1 MLQFAWFW
9 MLLLFP
15 LPWVMRRV
23 LPSVDMRSG
32 GVLYAPFI
40 LDLEESPSAQRSNIP
55 GWRKW
60 LVLLIWLFLVVAAMR
75 PQWLGDPIE
84 LPENGRNL
92 LLAVDVSG
100 SMKMTDLDPEAERVT
115 RLDATKEVAG
125 EFISRRKGDRLG
137 LVLFGSRAYLQVPLT
152 FDRPTV
158 AALLNDSQIGIAG
171 RETAIGDAIGL
182 AIKRLQKS
190 PKGKSVLILLT
201 DGANNAGNVPPR
213 KAAELAKQAGLRIYT
228 IGVGAD
234 RMIVNSVFGRQLVNP
249 SEDLDEDTLTFIA
262 TTTGGRYFRAQDK
275 KALKAIYAELD
286 KLEPVSGGER
296 SVRPIMSLY
305 PWPLSIALVL
315 TLFWALIEV
324 LSLPGRKE
332 AES

>member
-9 MLLLFP
+9 MLLLLP

-40 LDLEESPSAQRSNIP
+40 LYFEDSPSAQRSNIP
-55 GWRKW
+55 SWRKS

-115 RLDATKEVAG
+115 RLDVTKEVAG

-213 KAAELAKQAGLRIYT
+213 KAAELAKQAGLRIHT

-249 SEDLDEDTLTFIA
+249 SEDLDEDTLKFIA
-262 TTTGGRYFRAQDK
+262 TTTGGQYFRAQDK

-296 SVRPIMSLY
+296 SVRPIISLY
-305 PWPLSIALVL
+305 PWPLGIALVL

-332 AES
+332 TE

>member
-1 MLQFAWFW
+1 MFQFAWLW
-9 MLLLFP
+9 MVLLLP
-15 LPWVMRRV
+15 LPWIMRRV
-23 LPSVDMRSG
+23 LPPVDMQSG

-40 LDLEESPSAQRSNIP
+40 LNFEDSPSAQRSNMP
-55 GWRKW
+55 GWKKLLALLVW
-60 LVLLIWLFLVVAAMR
+60 LLLVLAAMR

-115 RLDATKEVAG
+115 RLDVTKEVAG

-158 AALLNDSQIGIAG
+158 AALLNDAQIGIAG

-213 KAAELAKQAGLRIYT
+213 KAAELAKQAGLRIHT

-249 SEDLDEDTLTFIA
+249 SEDLDEDTLKFIA
-262 TTTGGRYFRAQDK
+262 TTTGGQYFRAQDK

-305 PWPLSIALVL
+305 SWLLGIALVL

-324 LSLPGRKE
+324 FSLPGRKE
-332 AES
+332 VE